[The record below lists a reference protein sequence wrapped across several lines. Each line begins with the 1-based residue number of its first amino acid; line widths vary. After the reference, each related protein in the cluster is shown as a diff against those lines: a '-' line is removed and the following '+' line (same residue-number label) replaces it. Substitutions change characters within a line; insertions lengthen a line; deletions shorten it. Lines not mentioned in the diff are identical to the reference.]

1 MYICNSKLNSMMRLR
16 SIFLTIALMLGLTAL
31 AHTDTITVMT
41 LNLHAGRD
49 ASLEQIGL
57 FIKQYNPDFVALQEV
72 DLNTHRANCRHQN
85 GRDFVTELAYH
96 SGMQGLFCPT
106 IKFSGGLYGIGLLTR
121 HPFVEVQ
128 NIMLPHPNP
137 KMEQR
142 GLLQGT
148 FLLPCGDTVV
158 MACTHLEAFD
168 SLSRMAQAEFIQQH
182 FADLPRPAILAGDF
196 NAPPHDPVIEKL
208 TTQWTDC
215 TGTEPTFSTSKPT
228 EKIDYILVRPTT
240 ATHTDPSATTSNND
254 ASAPSWRVLES
265 QVIPVVLSDHFPVIA
280 TLLLT
285 WP

>member
-1 MYICNSKLNSMMRLR
+1 MKLRNIL
-16 SIFLTIALMLGLTAL
+16 LTLALLMGPAAL
-31 AHTDTITVMT
+31 AHTDTLTVMT

-85 GRDFVTELAYH
+85 GRDFITELAYH

-148 FLLPCGDTVV
+148 FVLPDGDTVV

-168 SLSRMAQAEFIQQH
+168 SLSRVAQAQFILSH
-182 FADLPRPAILAGDF
+182 FDDMAHPAILAGDF
-196 NAPPHDPVIEKL
+196 NAPPLDPAISML

-215 TGTEPTFSTSKPT
+215 TPADQPTFSTTKPT
-228 EKIDYILVRPTT
+228 QKIDYIL
-240 ATHTDPSATTSNND
+240 THPAGIPKPESA
-254 ASAPSWRVLES
+254 WRVLGS
-265 QVIPVVLSDHFPVIA
+265 QVIPIILSDHFPVIT

-285 WP
+285 HP

>member
-1 MYICNSKLNSMMRLR
+1 MRLR
-16 SIFLTIALMLGLTAL
+16 NILLAVTVMMGITAFAG
-31 AHTDTITVMT
+31 AHTDTIRVMT
-41 LNLHAGRD
+41 LNLHAGHD

-57 FIKQYNPDFVALQEV
+57 FIKQYQPDFVALQEV
-72 DLNTHRANCRHQN
+72 DKNTHRANCRHQN
-85 GRDFVTELAYH
+85 GRDFVTELAYY
-96 SGMQGLFCPT
+96 SGMQGLFGPT
-106 IKFSGGLYGIGLLTR
+106 IEFSGGHYGIGLLTR
-121 HPFVEVQ
+121 HQFVDVY
-128 NIMLPHPNP
+128 NIKLPHPNAR
-137 KMEQR
+137 MEQR
-142 GLLQGT
+142 GLLEGA
-148 FLLPCGDTVV
+148 FVLPDGDTIV

-168 SLSRMAQAEFIQQH
+168 SLSRVAQAEFIQQH
-182 FADLPRPAILAGDF
+182 FADLSCPAILAGDF

-215 TGTEPTFSTSKPT
+215 TGTEHTFSTSKPT

-240 ATHTDPSATTSNND
+240 ASHANTFSPPSRYD